1 MLDGGKIVSYLEL
14 DTSGYESTMKSVI
27 SQLENAGNSSL
38 AAGQRVQSLG
48 NALSTVGSTLNK
60 TVTVPL
66 LAAGTAVSAAAISFE
81 SAFAGVRKTVD
92 ATESEYAML
101 SKGLQDMSE
110 RIPSSASDLAGLM
123 EIAGQLGVSK
133 DNLLDFTEVIAGL
146 GVATNLSGEEAA
158 TMLAQYANVM
168 QMPLDQISNLGS
180 TIVALGNSCA
190 TTEADIASMAQRLA
204 GTGNLLGLSNAE
216 VMGLS
221 ATMSSLGISAEA
233 GGSAM
238 SRTMQ
243 TINSAVLGGT
253 KELAGFA
260 QTAGMSAEAFAD
272 AWKADPMSALDAF
285 IAGVGQINQSGG
297 DAAGVLEEL
306 GLSDMRITDTILRMS
321 GAQGELAAN
330 ISLANQA
337 WTENSALTNEA
348 SQRYATTESQL
359 QLAKNAITNMM
370 TSLGNVL
377 LPVTTTMAQKVGEA
391 AQYISDLDES
401 TKKTIVTVGRVA
413 AAAGPVLTILGKAAA
428 LLSGPTG
435 WVALLGAAGVA
446 GAVAISNMRRA
457 AIQADLTSRFGE
469 VTLSATDLDA
479 AMVKITGRS
488 TEYSEAWTNAG
499 DATKTAVSTMKDSTL
514 SLDTLLVKAHLG
526 LDVSSE
532 ELQTAATALTGDVK
546 TAIEAQ
552 RVKATVAID
561 TLFDAGDWKGTL
573 LSGQI
578 GAHFSVLQGEAEE
591 VGNQL
596 AKAIEDGMADGF
608 LDETEQATIDALR
621 TKLGN
626 ILQEVADIESAG
638 EMYRWRSD
646 VGAAGMLDA
655 DSITELLDKADTI
668 YQGGVK
674 EKQEARD
681 YLKMILSQQAAD
693 EGWSQAKYD
702 AEAAMIDRSYEQSV
716 QQWAAQTVQNEWDA
730 IGASIKEAYS
740 TEFAKGQELLADA
753 KRGAMESAASWADN
767 MGYDRGS
774 DEWAEAYAGRF
785 KEVFRENIAYGMD
798 DVISGDAKEGFQQ
811 IYAALEPTHETL
823 RALAQSMGDQFPAEL
838 QTALDEM
845 DLMAMMASDP
855 NAAGSILAEKI
866 DPEPLKAAGEQA
878 GEAAVDGLEEGS
890 ADAQTVGEQTA
901 QGFAQ
906 GMESGSG
913 AVQTAGIKL
922 GNLAMRGLKQTLGIH
937 SPSKVAIEAGSY
949 FDAGFAAGIT
959 GGSGGA
965 WAAATAVG
973 RGSVKALATAIDAHS
988 DSKETKQQGLNWIGG
1003 FASGIGDRLGKT
1015 KLGKAVTTVTGEMGK
1030 IWDSAVDEVRKQQN
1044 AKTTAASKARAQAAA
1059 AAEQARQQA
1068 VLDGIRQTASA
1079 TLAADTQAYEQ
1090 RMTQLGT
1097 QTQSLLEFA
1106 GSHAIWYQDDKGE
1119 TAAQDVKDRYDAL
1132 IAEEKARYQQQ
1143 VAGLTTDAQ
1152 KTAAKEAYDDR
1163 IALLK
1168 KQKDAEV
1175 KAVQEQYELQKNM
1188 AADWLTYQK
1197 NLLSQELSAKRA
1209 AYEEDDYQDEL
1220 AALQKKQ
1227 RQSKSAREKREL
1239 QEQIDK
1245 MIRDHELEQEEAALQ
1260 ETLDAYD
1267 ALIEAVNAGLIGMGD
1282 LTGSSAFGDLSFGTA
1297 GLSALDNLTSAQL
1310 AAVLGS
1316 LSQSALA
1323 DGTNALVSASQ
1334 MSAALQSAYTTS
1346 VQSGGNSYSIDLRG
1360 AVVRDES
1367 DIQRIVEE
1375 LEKKLRETQR

>member
-27 SQLENAGNSSL
+27 SQLEDAGNSSL
-38 AAGQRVQSLG
+38 TAGKRVQSLG
-48 NALSTVGSTLNK
+48 NALSTVGSTLTQ

-66 LAAGTAVSAAAISFE
+66 LAAGTAVSATAISFE

-101 SKGLQDMSE
+101 SEGLQDMSE
-110 RIPSSASDLAGLM
+110 RIPASANELAGLM

-168 QMPLDQISNLGS
+168 QMPLDRISNLGS
-180 TIVALGNSCA
+180 VIVALGNSCA
-190 TTEADIASMAQRLA
+190 TTEADIVSMAQRLA
-204 GTGNLLGLSNAE
+204 GTGNLLGLTNAE

-253 KELAGFA
+253 QEVAGFA
-260 QTAGMSAEAFAD
+260 QTAGMSVEAFTE
-272 AWKADPMSALDAF
+272 AWKTDTMGALEAF
-285 IAGVGQINQSGG
+285 IAGIGQINQSGG
-297 DAAGVLEEL
+297 DAAGTLEAL

-321 GAQGELAAN
+321 GAQGALASN
-330 ISLANQA
+330 ITLANQA
-337 WTENSALTNEA
+337 WTDNNALTNEA

-377 LPVTTTMAQKVGEA
+377 LPVITTVAQKIGEV
-391 AQYISDLDES
+391 AQHISALDS
-401 TKKTIVTVGRVA
+401 NTKQTIVTVAGIA
-413 AAAGPVLTILGKAAA
+413 AAAGPVLTILGKGVA
-428 LLSGPTG
+428 LLSGPAG
-435 WVALLGAAGVA
+435 WVALLGAAGIAA
-446 GAVAISNMRRA
+446 GVTISNMRKA
-457 AIQADLTSRFGE
+457 AIQADLSSRFGE

-479 AMVKITGRS
+479 AMVKMTGRS

-499 DATKTAVSTMKDSTL
+499 DATEKAIASLKDSTL
-514 SLDTLLVKAHLG
+514 SLDTLLVKANLG

-532 ELQTAATALTGDVK
+532 ELQAAATALTGDLK
-546 TAIEAQ
+546 TAIEAE

-561 TLFDAGDWKGTL
+561 TLFTTDDWHGVL

-578 GAHFSVLQGEAEE
+578 GAHFSVLQGEAEAL
-591 VGNQL
+591 GNQL

-608 LDETEQATIDALR
+608 LDENEQATIEALR
-621 TKLGN
+621 SKLGEL
-626 ILQEVADIESAG
+626 LQQVADIETAG
-638 EMYRWRSD
+638 ELYRWRSD
-646 VGAAGMLDA
+646 VGAAGMLNA
-655 DSITELLDKADTI
+655 RSITELLGRADTI

-681 YLKMILSQQAAD
+681 YLKTLLSQQAAD

-716 QQWAAQTVQNEWDA
+716 QQWAAQMVQSEWEA
-730 IGASIKEAYS
+730 IGGSLKQAYS
-740 TEFAKGQELLADA
+740 TEFSQMQTLMDEA
-753 KRGAMESAASWADN
+753 RNGAMQAAASWADN

-785 KEVFRENIAYGMD
+785 KDVLQENIAYGME
-798 DVISGDAKEGFQQ
+798 DVISGDAKAGLQEL
-811 IYAALEPTHETL
+811 YAALAPTHETL
-823 RALAQSMGDQFPAEL
+823 QELARSMGDQFPAEL
-838 QTALDEM
+838 QSVLDEM
-845 DLMAMMASDP
+845 DLMAMMVSDP
-855 NAAGSILAEKI
+855 KVAGSMLAEKI
-866 DPEPLKAAGEQA
+866 DPEPMTAAGVQA

-906 GMESGSG
+906 GLGSG
-913 AVQTAGIKL
+913 TGTVQQAARQL
-922 GNLAMRGLKQTLGIH
+922 GNTAMGGLRQTLDVR
-937 SPSKVAIEAGSY
+937 SPSRAAREVGGY
-949 FDAGFAAGIT
+949 FGAGFAAGIASSQ
-959 GGSGGA
+959 GSV
-965 WAAATAVG
+965 WAAATATG
-973 RGSVKALATAIDAHS
+973 KGSITALATAIDAHS
-988 DSKETKQQGLNWIGG
+988 PSKETLKQGLNWIGG
-1003 FASGIGDRLGKT
+1003 FALGIGDRLGKT
-1015 KLGKAVTTVTGEMGK
+1015 TLGKAVTSVTGEMGK
-1030 IWDSAVDEVRKQQN
+1030 LWDSAVDEVRKQQN
-1044 AKTTAASKARAQAAA
+1044 AKTTAASNARTQASAN
-1059 AAEQARQQA
+1059 AEKARQQA
-1068 VLDGIRQTASA
+1068 VLDGIRQTAAA

-1119 TAAQDVKDRYDAL
+1119 TATQAVKDRYDAL
-1132 IAEEKARYQQQ
+1132 IAEEKSRYEAQ
-1143 VAGLTTDAQ
+1143 VKNLSTDAQ

-1175 KAVQEQYELQKNM
+1175 KAVQEQYDLQKNM
-1188 AADWLTYQK
+1188 ATDWLRYQK
-1197 NLLSQELSAKRA
+1197 NLLSQELAAKRA
-1209 AYEEDDYQDEL
+1209 AYEEEDYEDEL
-1220 AALQKKQ
+1220 ADLQKKQ

-1245 MIRDHELEQEEAALQ
+1245 MVRDHALEQEEAALQ

-1346 VQSGGNSYSIDLRG
+1346 VQNGGNSYSIDLRG